1 MSFFDMGPLEIL
13 LILLIAL
20 IVWGPGKIPEIARII
35 GRAVS
40 TLRKA
45 SFDLTTQV
53 KRELEEE
60 EKTKLTESNKNVDN
74 KVEGTSDT
82 GVVPADDK
90 ETPGQGNS

>member
-20 IVWGPGKIPEIARII
+20 IVWGPGKIPEAARML

-40 TLRKA
+40 TLRKF

-53 KRELEEE
+53 KNELAAEDREKQDRSTGSSEDKTEETSVTPE
-60 EKTKLTESNKNVDN
+60 VESDDENVPDRKN
-74 KVEGTSDT
+74 E
-82 GVVPADDK
+82 
-90 ETPGQGNS
+90 